1 MTLRVIV
8 ADDERPAR
16 QFLVT
21 MLRSCEDVEI
31 VGEAKSGKET
41 MQLIEQTQPDL
52 AFLDLQM
59 PEMDGLSIVRSLRQ
73 GRIPLVAFVTAFE
86 EHAVSAFE
94 IEALDYLL
102 KPVDRDRLRATL
114 GRAHE
119 RLERASLAEQELLG
133 SAPFDSASFG
143 SAQDKQGKQGRPPA
157 PTDREVPAPAGPYI
171 DRFPIRKRDDIYLL
185 PVHHIAS
192 VVSEGELMHVTT
204 IDKERYT
211 INYRLKTLEAKL
223 DPKRFLRVGRG
234 ALVNVET
241 IRKITP
247 MPGGSYLVTLTN
259 TQQLR
264 VSRSQSR
271 TLRSHLLQA

>member
-16 QFLVT
+16 HFLAT
-21 MLRSCEDVEI
+21 MLRSFEDVDI

-41 MQLIEQTQPDL
+41 MRLIEQTQPDL

-102 KPVDRDRLRATL
+102 KPVDRDRLRKTID
-114 GRAHE
+114 RAHE
-119 RLERASLAEQELLG
+119 RLERDALAEQE
-133 SAPFDSASFG
+133 PFDSA
-143 SAQDKQGKQGRPPA
+143 QGRQGRRDRQPA
-157 PTDREVPAPAGPYI
+157 SADRESPALAGPYI
-171 DRFPIRKRDDIYLL
+171 DRFPIRKHDDIYLL
-185 PVHHIAS
+185 PVHRIAS

-211 INYRLKTLEAKL
+211 MNYRLKTLEAKL

-264 VSRSQSR
+264 VSRGQSR
-271 TLRSHLLQA
+271 VLRGHLLQV

>member
-16 QFLVT
+16 QFLAT
-21 MLRSCEDVEI
+21 MLRSFEDVDI

-41 MQLIEQTQPDL
+41 MRLIEQTQPDL

-102 KPVDRDRLRATL
+102 KPVDRGRLRTTID
-114 GRAHE
+114 RAHE
-119 RLERASLAEQELLG
+119 RLERASLAEQERDG
-133 SAPFDSASFG
+133 PST
-143 SAQDKQGKQGRPPA
+143 PA
-157 PTDREVPAPAGPYI
+157 LRELPAFAGQYI
-171 DRFPIRKRDDIYLL
+171 DRFPIRKHDDIYLL
-185 PVHHIAS
+185 PVHRIAS

-211 INYRLKTLEAKL
+211 MNYRLKTLEAKL
-223 DPKRFLRVGRG
+223 DPKRFLRIGRG

-271 TLRSHLLQA
+271 SLRGHLLQV

>member
-21 MLRSCEDVEI
+21 MLRSFEDVEI
-31 VGEAKSGKET
+31 VGEAQSGKET
-41 MQLIEQTQPDL
+41 MRLIERTQPDL

-59 PEMDGLSIVRSLRQ
+59 PEMDGLSIVRSLRH
-73 GRIPLVAFVTAFE
+73 GRIPLVAFVTAFD

-102 KPVDRDRLRATL
+102 KPVDRDRLRKTIN
-114 GRAHE
+114 RAHE
-119 RLERASLAEQELLG
+119 RLERDALAEQE
-133 SAPFDSASFG
+133 PFDSA
-143 SAQDKQGKQGRPPA
+143 QGRRDRQPGPA
-157 PTDREVPAPAGPYI
+157 DRPVPAPAGQYI
-171 DRFPIRKRDDIYLL
+171 DRFPIRKQDDIYLL

-204 IDKERYT
+204 VGKERYT
-211 INYRLKTLEAKL
+211 MNYRLKTLEAKL

-247 MPGGSYLVTLTN
+247 MPGGSYLVTLMN

-271 TLRSHLLQA
+271 ALRGHLLRV